1 MAVGGPPQEPAYLPV
16 YAAAALGTFEAEGV
30 RPRLSR
36 AKHPTAAITALR
48 EGGAAVAVTTSDQ
61 AIRGAWA
68 RGRPVRILVA
78 HTETPAVALVV
89 AAQHG
94 EQVTRVEDLRG
105 RRVGIRGPGTTGHFV
120 LGALLAA
127 RRIGSSDVEVVSFS
141 GAALLARLGSGDL
154 AAAVLDEPWL
164 GRAVAG
170 GARILLDLRR
180 PEDTRRHLGGSFHEV
195 VSVASADEKTLA
207 DLEPTLTAYAR
218 ALVRVQSWLVTTP
231 AAEVA
236 ARLPADLVGDRERFV
251 TRLEAVRHAYAP
263 LGEATEAGLGATFR
277 VLQSASPWPVGL
289 KLAPTDLRE
298 PPFLTS
304 ARARLGPTP
313 PPP

>member
-30 RPRLSR
+30 RPSLFRT
-36 AKHPTAAITALR
+36 KHPTAAINAFR
-48 EGGAAVAVTTSDQ
+48 EGAAAVAVTTSDQ
-61 AIRGAWA
+61 AVRGAWA

-78 HTETPAVALVV
+78 HTETPAVALLV
-89 AAQHG
+89 AAQHR
-94 EQVTRVEDLRG
+94 ERVTRVEDLRG

-120 LGALLAA
+120 LAALLAA
-127 RRIGSSDVEVVSFS
+127 RRVVPSDVEVVSLS
-141 GAALLARLGSGDL
+141 GAALVARLGSGDL

-170 GARILLDLRR
+170 GAHLLLDLRR
-180 PEDTRRHLGGSFHEV
+180 PDDTRRQLGGAFYEV
-195 VSVASADEKTLA
+195 VSVVSTEDKTLA
-207 DLEPTLTAYAR
+207 GLEPALTAYAR
-218 ALVRVQSWLVTTP
+218 ALARVQSWLVTTP

-236 ARLPADLVGDRERFV
+236 GRLPADLVGDRQRFV

-263 LGEATEAGLGATFR
+263 LGETTEVGLGATFR

-289 KLAPTDLRE
+289 TLAPKDLRE